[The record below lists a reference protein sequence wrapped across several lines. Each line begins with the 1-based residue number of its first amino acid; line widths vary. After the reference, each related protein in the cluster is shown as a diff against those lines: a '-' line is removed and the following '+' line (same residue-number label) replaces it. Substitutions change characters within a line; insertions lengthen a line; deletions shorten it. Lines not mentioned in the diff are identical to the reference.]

1 MSPLLG
7 ALLPVF
13 GVIALGWGLRR
24 SGLVKADAWPGISRL
39 TYVGLSPALLFSVI
53 SRADLSSISVG
64 PAVAA
69 AALGFVAM
77 SLVVLALKPFI
88 HTDGP
93 SFTSVFQG
101 ACRWNGLVILA
112 LAALIYGTEG
122 EVLIALIM
130 VVTIPIV
137 NIQVVTVLTVWGTS
151 DRKPDVTTVLWRIAS
166 NPLILGCVAG
176 GVANLLG
183 LFQSGTIADVVE
195 LMGRAALPL
204 ILLAVG
210 AGLDFKALRASR
222 GLLALTVFLKLI
234 LAPIIFGLLA
244 WSFGV
249 RGDTLAIIVMVGAS
263 PGAASAY
270 VLAQQLGGNRQLT
283 AGDVTATTLLSFFTL
298 PAAISVAQ
306 LVG

>member
-1 MSPLLG
+1 LTLILG
-7 ALLPVF
+7 ALLPIF
-13 GVIALGWGLRR
+13 AVIGLGWVLRR
-24 SGLVKADAWPGISRL
+24 TNLVQESAWPGISRL

-53 SRADLSSISVG
+53 SKADFSEISVG

-69 AALGFVAM
+69 AALGFVVMGAI
-77 SLVVLALKPFI
+77 VLALKPLI
-88 HTDGP
+88 RADGP

-112 LAALIYGTEG
+112 LAALAYGVEG
-122 EVLIALIM
+122 EVLISLIM

-137 NIQVVTVLTVWGTS
+137 NIQVVTVLTVWGANG
-151 DRKPDVTTVLWRIAS
+151 RKPDVPTVMWRIVT
-166 NPLILGCVAG
+166 NPLILGCIAG

-183 LFQSGTIADVVE
+183 WFQTGTVSEVVE

-210 AGLDFKALRASR
+210 AGLDFTALKANRW
-222 GLLALTVFLKLI
+222 LLAITVALKLM
-234 LAPIIFGLLA
+234 LTPVVFGLLA

-249 RGDTLAIIVMVGAS
+249 RGEALAIVVMVGAS

-298 PAAISVAQ
+298 PTAVWIAQ

>member
-1 MSPLLG
+1 MTLILG
-7 ALLPVF
+7 ALLPIF
-13 GVIALGWGLRR
+13 AVIGLGWVLRR
-24 SGLVKADAWPGISRL
+24 TALVPESAWPGISRL

-53 SRADLSSISVG
+53 SKADFSTISVG

-69 AALGFVAM
+69 AAFGFVVM
-77 SLVVLALKPFI
+77 GLIVLALKPVI
-88 HTDGP
+88 NTDGP

-112 LAALIYGTEG
+112 LAALAYGVEG
-122 EVLIALIM
+122 EVLISLIM

-137 NIQVVTVLTVWGTS
+137 NIQVVTVLTIWGANG
-151 DRKPDVTTVLWRIAS
+151 RKPDVRTVMWRIVT
-166 NPLILGCVAG
+166 NPLILGCLAG

-183 LFQSGTIADVVE
+183 LFQSGTIAEVVE

-210 AGLDFKALRASR
+210 AGLDFKSLGASR
-222 GLLALTVFLKLI
+222 GLLTLTVFLKLI
-234 LAPIIFGLLA
+234 IAPVVFGLLA

-249 RGDTLAIIVMVGAS
+249 RDETLAIVVMVGAS

-298 PAAISVAQ
+298 PAAIWVAQ